1 MYIYQHRTRETS
13 NSVLKVLTFKYIM
26 IIVHIFKVNI
36 IISIQWRILLFL
48 FKLKNIVY
56 VDFILILMECL
67 HEYEWY
73 NHILKLNRIS
83 RFFFFNL
90 TYSLNNLNK
99 EISTYFLATI
109 KLVYFN
115 VLFTHEKYTLLSLK
129 LNRLILLS

>member
-36 IISIQWRILLFL
+36 IISIQWRILLFM
-48 FKLKNIVY
+48 FKLKHIVY
-56 VDFILILMECL
+56 VYFILILMECL

-90 TYSLNNLNK
+90 TYSLNNLNQRNINIFPCNNK
-99 EISTYFLATI
+99 TCLFQCVIHTWEIYFT
-109 KLVYFN
+109 
-115 VLFTHEKYTLLSLK
+115 SL
-129 LNRLILLS
+129 

>member
-48 FKLKNIVY
+48 LKLKHIVY

-83 RFFFFNL
+83 RFFFSIWL
-90 TYSLNNLNK
+90 YSLNNLNQRNINIFPCNNK
-99 EISTYFLATI
+99 TCLFQCVIHTWEIYFTFFVT
-109 KLVYFN
+109 K
-115 VLFTHEKYTLLSLK
+115 
-129 LNRLILLS
+129 

>member
-13 NSVLKVLTFKYIM
+13 NSVLKVLTFQYIM

-48 FKLKNIVY
+48 LKLKHIVY

-90 TYSLNNLNK
+90 TYSLNNLNQRNINIFPCNNK
-99 EISTYFLATI
+99 TCLFQCVIHTWEIYFTFFVT
-109 KLVYFN
+109 K
-115 VLFTHEKYTLLSLK
+115 
-129 LNRLILLS
+129 

>member
-56 VDFILILMECL
+56 VYFILILMECL

-83 RFFFFNL
+83 RVFFFNL
-90 TYSLNNLNK
+90 TYSLNNLNQRNINTFPCNNK
-99 EISTYFLATI
+99 TCLFQCVIHTWEIYFTFFVT
-109 KLVYFN
+109 K
-115 VLFTHEKYTLLSLK
+115 
-129 LNRLILLS
+129 

>member
-48 FKLKNIVY
+48 LKLKHIVY
-56 VDFILILMECL
+56 VYFILILMECL

-90 TYSLNNLNK
+90 TYSLNNLNQRNINIFPCNNK
-99 EISTYFLATI
+99 TCLFQCVIHTWDIYFTFFVT
-109 KLVYFN
+109 K
-115 VLFTHEKYTLLSLK
+115 
-129 LNRLILLS
+129 

>member
-48 FKLKNIVY
+48 FKLKNFVY

-83 RFFFFNL
+83 RVFFYL
-90 TYSLNNLNK
+90 TYSLNNLNQRNINIFPCNNK
-99 EISTYFLATI
+99 TCLFQCVIHTWDIYFTFFVT
-109 KLVYFN
+109 K
-115 VLFTHEKYTLLSLK
+115 
-129 LNRLILLS
+129 

>member
-56 VDFILILMECL
+56 VYFILILMECL

-90 TYSLNNLNK
+90 TYSLNNLNQRNINIFPCNNK
-99 EISTYFLATI
+99 NCLFQCVIHTWEIYFTFFVT
-109 KLVYFN
+109 K
-115 VLFTHEKYTLLSLK
+115 
-129 LNRLILLS
+129 

>member
-26 IIVHIFKVNI
+26 IIVHIYKVNI

-48 FKLKNIVY
+48 FKLKHIVY
-56 VDFILILMECL
+56 VYFILILMECL

-90 TYSLNNLNK
+90 TYSLNNLNQRNINIFPCNNK
-99 EISTYFLATI
+99 TCLFQCVIHTWEIYFTFFVT
-109 KLVYFN
+109 K
-115 VLFTHEKYTLLSLK
+115 
-129 LNRLILLS
+129 

>member
-56 VDFILILMECL
+56 VYFILILMECL

-90 TYSLNNLNK
+90 TYSLNNLNQRNINIFPCNNK
-99 EISTYFLATI
+99 TCLFQCVIHTWEIYFTFFVT
-109 KLVYFN
+109 K
-115 VLFTHEKYTLLSLK
+115 
-129 LNRLILLS
+129 

>member
-56 VDFILILMECL
+56 VYFILILMECL

-90 TYSLNNLNK
+90 TYSLNNLNQRNINIFPCINK
-99 EISTYFLATI
+99 TFLFQCVIHTWEIYFTFFVT
-109 KLVYFN
+109 K
-115 VLFTHEKYTLLSLK
+115 
-129 LNRLILLS
+129 

>member
-83 RFFFFNL
+83 RVFFYL
-90 TYSLNNLNK
+90 TYSLNNLNQRNINIFPCNNK
-99 EISTYFLATI
+99 TCLFQCVIHTWEIYFTFFVT
-109 KLVYFN
+109 K
-115 VLFTHEKYTLLSLK
+115 
-129 LNRLILLS
+129 

>member
-73 NHILKLNRIS
+73 NHILKLYRIS

-90 TYSLNNLNK
+90 TYSLNNLNQRNINIFPCNNK
-99 EISTYFLATI
+99 TCLFQCVIHTWEIYFTFFVT
-109 KLVYFN
+109 K
-115 VLFTHEKYTLLSLK
+115 
-129 LNRLILLS
+129 

>member
-48 FKLKNIVY
+48 LKLKNIVSVY
-56 VDFILILMECL
+56 FILILMECL

-83 RFFFFNL
+83 RVFFFNL
-90 TYSLNNLNK
+90 TYSLNNLNQRNINIFPCNNK
-99 EISTYFLATI
+99 TCLFQCVIHTWEIYFTFFVT
-109 KLVYFN
+109 K
-115 VLFTHEKYTLLSLK
+115 
-129 LNRLILLS
+129 

>member
-1 MYIYQHRTRETS
+1 MYIYQHRARKTS

-26 IIVHIFKVNI
+26 IIVHIYKVNI

-56 VDFILILMECL
+56 VDFILILRECL

-83 RFFFFNL
+83 MFFF
-90 TYSLNNLNK
+90 S
-99 EISTYFLATI
+99 IW
-109 KLVYFN
+109 
-115 VLFTHEKYTLLSLK
+115 
-129 LNRLILLS
+129 LILLNQRNINIFPCINKTFLFQCVIHTWEIYFTFFVTK

>member
-56 VDFILILMECL
+56 VDFILILRECL
-67 HEYEWY
+67 YENECY
-73 NHILKLNRIS
+73 NNFLQINRIS
-83 RFFFFNL
+83 RLVFFFNL
-90 TYSLNNLNK
+90 TYSVKNWSQRNTNIFPCMNK
-99 EISTYFLATI
+99 TF
-109 KLVYFN
+109 YFN
-115 VLFTHEKYTLLSLK
+115 VWFTHEKYTLLSL
-129 LNRLILLS
+129 

>member
-83 RFFFFNL
+83 MGFFFNL
-90 TYSLNNLNK
+90 TYSLNNLNQRNINIFPCNNK
-99 EISTYFLATI
+99 TCLFQCVIHTWEIYFTFFVT
-109 KLVYFN
+109 K
-115 VLFTHEKYTLLSLK
+115 
-129 LNRLILLS
+129 

>member
-90 TYSLNNLNK
+90 TYSLNNLNQRNINIFPCNNK
-99 EISTYFLATI
+99 TCLFQCVIHTWEIYFTFFVT
-109 KLVYFN
+109 K
-115 VLFTHEKYTLLSLK
+115 
-129 LNRLILLS
+129 

>member
-48 FKLKNIVY
+48 LKLKHIVY

-83 RFFFFNL
+83 RVFFFNL
-90 TYSLNNLNK
+90 TYSLNNLNQRNINIFPCNNK
-99 EISTYFLATI
+99 TCLFHTWEIYFTFFVT
-109 KLVYFN
+109 K
-115 VLFTHEKYTLLSLK
+115 
-129 LNRLILLS
+129 

>member
-13 NSVLKVLTFKYIM
+13 NSVLKVLNFKYIM

-83 RFFFFNL
+83 RVFFFNL
-90 TYSLNNLNK
+90 TYSLNNLNQRNINIFPCNNK
-99 EISTYFLATI
+99 TCLFQCVIHTWEIYFTFFVT
-109 KLVYFN
+109 K
-115 VLFTHEKYTLLSLK
+115 
-129 LNRLILLS
+129 

>member
-83 RFFFFNL
+83 RVFFSNL
-90 TYSLNNLNK
+90 TYSLNNLNQRNINIFPCNNK
-99 EISTYFLATI
+99 TCLFQCVIHTWEIYFTFFVT
-109 KLVYFN
+109 K
-115 VLFTHEKYTLLSLK
+115 
-129 LNRLILLS
+129 